1 MHKYF
6 FYLLTLIVSM
16 DSFTDFDML
25 SSEDVLSTPLPLP
38 YDEKIIDSSEL
49 DKFINQSINNDKQPV
64 VIFGGN
70 WCPDCRI
77 LAGTLAM
84 PTIKKFL
91 QQYYRIIHIDIGRYD
106 RNMELMNHLNIE
118 PKKGV
123 PRVVILDFKKIL
135 LIHLLAVNGQ
145 LQEIEK
151 NKRYMTTFRNLYLTI
166 NI

>member
-6 FYLLTLIVSM
+6 FYFLTLIVSM

-123 PRVVILDFKKIL
+123 PRVVILDFKKNI
-135 LIHLLAVNGQ
+135 VNSSTSSEWTTARDRKE
-145 LQEIEK
+145 QEIYDYFQK
-151 NKRYMTTFRNLYLTI
+151 FVSDN
-166 NI
+166 

>member
-1 MHKYF
+1 
-6 FYLLTLIVSM
+6 M
-16 DSFTDFDML
+16 DSFTDFDKL

-38 YDEKIIDSSEL
+38 YDKKIIDSSEL

-123 PRVVILDFKKIL
+123 PRVVILDFKKNI
-135 LIHLLAVNGQ
+135 VNSSTSSEWTTARDRKE
-145 LQEIEK
+145 QEIYDYFQK
-151 NKRYMTTFRNLYLTI
+151 FVSDN
-166 NI
+166 

>member
-6 FYLLTLIVSM
+6 FYFLTLFVSM

-123 PRVVILDFKKIL
+123 PRVVILDFKKNI
-135 LIHLLAVNGQ
+135 VNSSTSSEWTTARDRKE
-145 LQEIEK
+145 QEIYDYFQK
-151 NKRYMTTFRNLYLTI
+151 FVSDN
-166 NI
+166 